1 MDFPSA
7 HPDKKVPVLDL
18 KVYCKEDQLVHEF
31 YEKPCAAKL
40 VIPFSSAHSRTMKM
54 AVMVEEGIRRLRNHS
69 RGLEWET
76 SRKVME
82 LWARKLRRSGYPETV
97 RHQVIKTACDKWD
110 SMCKDEDTGV
120 RPVHRARTWRERE
133 RRMEKEAKVS
143 NWHQAQRNQVSAPL
157 IIDPVAGVMV
167 NEMKEVCK
175 KFESVTGMRV
185 VVQTRA
191 GKANKQLAKSEP
203 LRNKK
208 CGRDDCLPCSS
219 RGGSCEKNG
228 AAYEMRCETC
238 LLAGKLCIYDGETG
252 RNFYCRGKE
261 HHAALRLEEQES
273 PLWKHCR
280 LEHDGM
286 KADFSMKVVG
296 RFQSCLVRQVNEAVR
311 IGMSEADVVMNSKAE
326 FHQAPLVRVR
336 IEAGL
341 LNEQG
346 EAADGGDGARQHGGG
361 GGLGG
366 RGGRGGGRRGGRG
379 AGVHQGAGAN
389 TVSTVGGRGVR
400 RRGRG
405 S

>member
-1 MDFPSA
+1 
-7 HPDKKVPVLDL
+7 
-18 KVYCKEDQLVHEF
+18 
-31 YEKPCAAKL
+31 
-40 VIPFSSAHSRTMKM
+40 
-54 AVMVEEGIRRLRNHS
+54 
-69 RGLEWET
+69 
-76 SRKVME
+76 
-82 LWARKLRRSGYPETV
+82 
-97 RHQVIKTACDKWD
+97 
-110 SMCKDEDTGV
+110 
-120 RPVHRARTWRERE
+120 
-133 RRMEKEAKVS
+133 
-143 NWHQAQRNQVSAPL
+143 
-157 IIDPVAGVMV
+157 
-167 NEMKEVCK
+167 
-175 KFESVTGMRV
+175 
-185 VVQTRA
+185 
-191 GKANKQLAKSEP
+191 
-203 LRNKK
+203 
-208 CGRDDCLPCSS
+208 
-219 RGGSCEKNG
+219 
-228 AAYEMRCETC
+228 
-238 LLAGKLCIYDGETG
+238 
-252 RNFYCRGKE
+252 
-261 HHAALRLEEQES
+261 
-273 PLWKHCR
+273 
-280 LEHDGM
+280 M